1 MTIQPHPDRRTLTA
15 HHTATSKRRIAL
27 VLAGSALL
35 LCLAL
40 VAGMLHAE
48 GPTTLHA
55 EELADPPWL
64 ADCQRYQLVEFEG
77 RCPGAGNP
85 QREDPW
91 APTINILPPPDGLDC
106 ARVKLHIDQI
116 YLADC
121 DGDGEPGGEVPPVPA
136 LQLDHAAGVNG
147 FFTSG
152 SMVPDYGDAENGDI
166 LPIMECWDP
175 DAMPEA
181 ISYKLDDPHFGEV
194 YIATARVRMYCCD
207 DC

>member
-1 MTIQPHPDRRTLTA
+1 MTTQAHPDRRT
-15 HHTATSKRRIAL
+15 TSSSSVDSSPRRGLL
-27 VLAGSALL
+27 VLSSAALL

-40 VAGMLHAE
+40 AAGMFGRGGPPAIHADE
-48 GPTTLHA
+48 VD
-55 EELADPPWL
+55 DPAWL

-77 RCPGAGNP
+77 KCPGAGTP

-91 APTINILPPPDGLDC
+91 APTINILPPPEGLDC
-106 ARVKLHIDQI
+106 ARVRLHIDQI

-136 LQLDHAAGVNG
+136 LQLDQAAGVTG
-147 FFTSG
+147 FFASG

-194 YIATARVRMYCCD
+194 YISTARVRMYCCD